1 MGVYDCTYP
10 CSISFW
16 ILFIGM
22 KDMDIK
28 ESNDAQ
34 EYTGKEEDKMTPE
47 KFSVYFMLISVVVF
61 SIGWI
66 VSAIRRTV
74 KRKKILREGNEVM
87 ATLKEED
94 GTRGR
99 WVYYEYKVRGKT
111 YLAKTRRDFIRE
123 NNDVEMILY
132 EDDCPDKYIFK
143 YGIYERR
150 SLSIK
155 YTLELLWIVCGM
167 LVIWAVADRY
177 MG

>member
-1 MGVYDCTYP
+1 
-10 CSISFW
+10 
-16 ILFIGM
+16 
-22 KDMDIK
+22 
-28 ESNDAQ
+28 
-34 EYTGKEEDKMTPE
+34 
-47 KFSVYFMLISVVVF
+47 
-61 SIGWI
+61 
-66 VSAIRRTV
+66 
-74 KRKKILREGNEVM
+74 M

-177 MG
+177 MGSEKENEVLLCM

>member
-1 MGVYDCTYP
+1 
-10 CSISFW
+10 
-16 ILFIGM
+16 
-22 KDMDIK
+22 
-28 ESNDAQ
+28 
-34 EYTGKEEDKMTPE
+34 MTPE

-123 NNDVEMILY
+123 NNDVE
-132 EDDCPDKYIFK
+132 
-143 YGIYERR
+143 
-150 SLSIK
+150 
-155 YTLELLWIVCGM
+155 
-167 LVIWAVADRY
+167 
-177 MG
+177 

>member
-28 ESNDAQ
+28 KRAMMPKNTQ
-34 EYTGKEEDKMTPE
+34 EKEEDKMTPE

-74 KRKKILREGNEVM
+74 KRKNIAWKAMKHGN
-87 ATLKEED
+87 TK
-94 GTRGR
+94 RGR
-99 WVYYEYKVRGKT
+99 RYKRQMG
-111 YLAKTRRDFIRE
+111 
-123 NNDVEMILY
+123 IL
-132 EDDCPDKYIFK
+132 
-143 YGIYERR
+143 
-150 SLSIK
+150 
-155 YTLELLWIVCGM
+155 
-167 LVIWAVADRY
+167 
-177 MG
+177 

>member
-1 MGVYDCTYP
+1 
-10 CSISFW
+10 
-16 ILFIGM
+16 
-22 KDMDIK
+22 
-28 ESNDAQ
+28 
-34 EYTGKEEDKMTPE
+34 MTPE

-66 VSAIRRTV
+66 VSAIRRTL
-74 KRKKILREGNEVM
+74 KRKKIVREGNEVM